1 VTNLAVPALAHADGQ
16 SVLDYFGL
24 DGVDKGRYIGYDSLF
39 FLAFGV
45 LAYLVLS
52 YVKHQKR

>member
-1 VTNLAVPALAHADGQ
+1 MGAGPPADGQ
-16 SVLDYFGL
+16 TVLQYYSL
-24 DGVDKGRYIGYDSLF
+24 DGVDKGSYIGYNTLF

-52 YVKHQKR
+52 FVKHQKR